1 MKKFLKY
8 LLAFLIPIGIFCI
21 CLAINNIAPLGKYLI
36 TTYDSKVQYP
46 GFFMGLKNMH
56 FFLFNVGFGFNFFG
70 TMAYYVMNPINLL
83 IKFFNIYNYN
93 TFYFLLIILKIGLCG
108 LSMQFF
114 LSREEKHDNLWSVV
128 FSVIYALIGYMVVF
142 YDNVFWLDGV
152 IMLPLILVGIN
163 KIIDKKSFLFYT
175 ISLAISLMIS
185 FYTGYMNC
193 IFSVIY
199 FIYKLV
205 EKSKYKDKKIILSF
219 ITSSLIAVLIAGVV
233 LVPTFFALMAGKAS
247 GFQDDFTKYLAFN
260 DNIKYFLYSFTPGN
274 FHSSLVG
281 NSGFAQNFCTLFV
294 VSLFVTSFFNKK
306 IDIKTKSITII
317 IILFYML
324 SYSFNLVDY
333 AWQFFQK
340 PIWWQHRYS
349 FTFSTF
355 LIIVAYKN
363 LMNYDYCNV
372 TTKKQS
378 IIYVLL
384 ASLISISFIL
394 FYTQMNPRSE
404 FRLLILALSIL
415 LLINYIFIFN
425 NPKNKY
431 KYIIIGLIVLEL
443 GLNTYASIKEN
454 CKTDSSSTV
463 TYDLLAKK
471 QINESL
477 KIVKKDKSFY
487 RTELVER
494 FIYND
499 GLLFNYNG
507 LNYFNSVRNQKVI
520 KALENNFPVAVDSHQ
535 SINVNQLDPA
545 MLSLFAVKYLISNQ
559 DIPFLEKIDD
569 KVYLNKQSL
578 GLGFMVD
585 KDILNIK
592 FKKNDYLNNIS
603 LVYSKML
610 KENINLYKKI
620 KNTKITLENVKF
632 NKKTE
637 KYENSNNEVGR
648 IIVEFTAP
656 DNLIFSVK
664 NHLGTDCYINDAL
677 QAIHNSYYFVSKND
691 KVKIIMQFASQKENK
706 KYTDIYYLDD
716 QLYQTVT
723 NKLKEYSLQNI
734 KTYDKHLLKATI
746 NVQDKDKLLFTTI
759 PYEKGMA
766 IKVNGKKVKPKLIFD
781 AFIGLNLE
789 KGENTI
795 IIDYIPQ
802 GFKLGL
808 ICSILG
814 IISLIYLNN
823 RIKIKKI
830 VAFNR

>member
-1 MKKFLKY
+1 MKKYLKY
-8 LLAFLIPIGIFCI
+8 LLAFLIPISIFCV
-21 CLAINNIAPLGKYLI
+21 CLAINHIAPFGKYLI

-56 FFLFNVGFGFNFFG
+56 FFMFNAGFGFNFFG

-83 IKFFNIYNYN
+83 IKFFDIYNYN
-93 TFYFLLIILKIGLCG
+93 TFYFLIIILKIGLCG

-128 FSVIYALIGYMVVF
+128 FSVIYALIGYMVSF

-163 KIIDKKSFLFYT
+163 KIIDKKSALFYV
-175 ISLAISLMIS
+175 ISLAISLMVS

-205 EKSKYKDKKIILSF
+205 EKNKYKDKKIILNF
-219 ITSSLIAVLIAGVV
+219 IVSSIAAVLIAGVV

-260 DNIKYFLYSFTPGN
+260 DNIKYIFYSFTPGN

-294 VSLFVTSFFNKK
+294 VSLFVTSFFKKK
-306 IDIKTKSITII
+306 IDNKTKSITII

-349 FTFSTF
+349 FTFSAF

-363 LMNYDYCNV
+363 LMNYDFCKL
-372 TTKKQS
+372 TLKKKS
-378 IIYVLL
+378 IIYVTF
-384 ASLISISFIL
+384 ASLVAISFVL
-394 FYTQMNPRSE
+394 FYMQMNPRSI
-404 FRLLILALSIL
+404 FRLFILAFSIL

-425 NPKNKY
+425 NPKSKY

-487 RTELVER
+487 RTELVQR
-494 FIYND
+494 YTYND
-499 GLLFNYNG
+499 GLFFNYNG
-507 LNYFNSVRNQKVI
+507 INYFNSVRNQRVI
-520 KALENNFPVAVDSHQ
+520 KALENYFPVEVDSHQ
-535 SINVNQLDPA
+535 SINLNQLDPA
-545 MLSLFAVKYLISNQ
+545 MLSLFDVKYLINDQ
-559 DIPFLEKIDD
+559 DIAYLEKIDD
-569 KVYLNKQSL
+569 KVYLNKQAL
-578 GLGFMVD
+578 GLGFIVD
-585 KDILNIK
+585 KSLLNIK
-592 FKKNDYLNNIS
+592 FKKDDYLNNIS

-610 KENINLYKKI
+610 NEKLNLYKKI
-620 KNTKITLENVKF
+620 DNTQITLENVKF
-632 NKKTE
+632 NKKTN
-637 KYENSNNEVGR
+637 KYESVKNLVGH
-648 IIVEFTAP
+648 ITIEFTAP
-656 DNLIFSVK
+656 SNLLFSVK
-664 NHLGTDCYINDAL
+664 DRLGTDCYINGSL
-677 QAIHNSYYFVSKND
+677 QTVHSSYYYISKGENV
-691 KVKIIMQFASQKENK
+691 KVVLQFTSQKENRD
-706 KYTDIYYLDD
+706 YTDIYYLDD
-716 QLYQTVT
+716 QLYHAITDKL
-723 NKLKEYSLQNI
+723 NKNTLQNI
-734 KTYDKHLLKATI
+734 KINNKHLLEAFI
-746 NVQDKDKLLFTTI
+746 NVKDKDGLLFTTI
-759 PYEKGMA
+759 PYETGMS
-766 IKVNGKKVKPKLIFD
+766 IKVNGKKVTPKLIFD
-781 AFIGLNLE
+781 AFIGLELE
-789 KGENTI
+789 TGDNNI

-802 GFKLGL
+802 GFIIGI
-808 ICSILG
+808 ICSLLG
-814 IISLIYLNN
+814 ISSLIYLKNQ
-823 RIKIKKI
+823 KK
-830 VAFNR
+830 

>member
-1 MKKFLKY
+1 MKKYLKY
-8 LLAFLIPIGIFCI
+8 LLAFIIPISIFCI
-21 CLAINNIAPLGKYLI
+21 CLAINHIAPFGKYLI

-56 FFLFNVGFGFNFFG
+56 FFMFNAGFGFNFFG

-83 IKFFNIYNYN
+83 IKFFDIYNYN
-93 TFYFLLIILKIGLCG
+93 IFYFIIIILKIGLCG

-128 FSVIYALIGYMVVF
+128 FSVIYALIGYIVVF

-163 KIIDKKSFLFYT
+163 KIIDKKSALFYV
-175 ISLAISLMIS
+175 ISLAISLMVS

-205 EKSKYKDKKIILSF
+205 EKNKYKDKKIILNF
-219 ITSSLIAVLIAGVV
+219 IVSSIAAVLIAGVV

-260 DNIKYFLYSFTPGN
+260 DNIKYIFYSFTPGN

-306 IDIKTKSITII
+306 IDNKTKSITII

-324 SYSFNLVDY
+324 SYSFNLLDY

-349 FTFSTF
+349 FTFSAF
-355 LIIVAYKN
+355 LIIIAYKN
-363 LMNYDYCNV
+363 LMNYDFCKL
-372 TTKKQS
+372 TLKKKS
-378 IIYVLL
+378 IIYVTF
-384 ASLISISFIL
+384 ASLVAISFVL
-394 FYTQMNPRSE
+394 FYMQMNPRSI
-404 FRLLILALSIL
+404 FRLFILAFSIL

-425 NPKNKY
+425 NPKSKY

-487 RTELVER
+487 RTELVQR
-494 FIYND
+494 YTYND
-499 GLLFNYNG
+499 GLFFNYNG
-507 LNYFNSVRNQKVI
+507 INYFNSVRNQRVI
-520 KALENNFPVAVDSHQ
+520 KALENYFPIEVDSHQ
-535 SINVNQLDPA
+535 SINLNQLDPA
-545 MLSLFAVKYLISNQ
+545 MLSLFDVKYLINDQ
-559 DIPFLEKIDD
+559 DIAYLEKIDD
-569 KVYLNKQSL
+569 KVYLNKQAL
-578 GLGFMVD
+578 GLGFIVD
-585 KDILNIK
+585 KSLLNIK
-592 FKKNDYLNNIS
+592 FKKDDYLNNIS

-610 KENINLYKKI
+610 NEKLNLYKKI
-620 KNTKITLENVKF
+620 DNTQITLENVKF
-632 NKKTE
+632 NKKTN
-637 KYENSNNEVGR
+637 KYESVKNLVGH
-648 IIVEFTAP
+648 ITIEFTAP
-656 DNLIFSVK
+656 SNLLFSVK
-664 NHLGTDCYINDAL
+664 DRLGTDCYINGSL
-677 QAIHNSYYFVSKND
+677 QAIHSSYYYISKGENV
-691 KVKIIMQFASQKENK
+691 KVVLQFTNQKENK
-706 KYTDIYYLDD
+706 DYADIYYLDD
-716 QLYQTVT
+716 ELYQMITD
-723 NKLKEYSLQNI
+723 KLSKTTLQNI
-734 KTYDKHLLKATI
+734 KTNNKHLLEASI
-746 NVQDKDKLLFTTI
+746 NVKDKDGLLFTTI
-759 PYEKGMA
+759 PYEKGMS
-766 IKVNGKKVKPKLIFD
+766 IKVNGKKVTPKLIFD
-781 AFIGLNLE
+781 AFIGLELE
-789 KGENTI
+789 TGDNNI

-802 GFKLGL
+802 GFIIGI
-808 ICSILG
+808 ICSLLG
-814 IISLIYLNN
+814 ISSLIYLKNQ
-823 RIKIKKI
+823 KK
-830 VAFNR
+830 

>member
-1 MKKFLKY
+1 MKKYLKY
-8 LLAFLIPIGIFCI
+8 LLAFLIPISIFCV
-21 CLAINNIAPLGKYLI
+21 CLAINHIAPFGKYLI

-56 FFLFNVGFGFNFFG
+56 FFMFNAGFGFNFFG

-83 IKFFNIYNYN
+83 IKFFDIYNYN
-93 TFYFLLIILKIGLCG
+93 TFYFLIIILKIGLCG

-128 FSVIYALIGYMVVF
+128 FSVIYALIGYMVSF

-163 KIIDKKSFLFYT
+163 KIIDKKSALFYV
-175 ISLAISLMIS
+175 ISLAISLMVS

-205 EKSKYKDKKIILSF
+205 EKNKYKDKKIILNF
-219 ITSSLIAVLIAGVV
+219 IVSSIVALLIAGVV

-260 DNIKYFLYSFTPGN
+260 DNIKYIFYSFTPGN

-306 IDIKTKSITII
+306 IDNKTKSITII

-349 FTFSTF
+349 FTFSAF

-363 LMNYDYCNV
+363 LMNYDFCKL
-372 TTKKQS
+372 TLKKKS
-378 IIYVLL
+378 IIYVTF
-384 ASLISISFIL
+384 ASLVAISFVL
-394 FYTQMNPRSE
+394 FYMQMNPRSI
-404 FRLLILALSIL
+404 FRLFILAFSIL

-425 NPKNKY
+425 NPKSKY

-487 RTELVER
+487 RTELVQR
-494 FIYND
+494 YTYND
-499 GLLFNYNG
+499 GLFFNYNG
-507 LNYFNSVRNQKVI
+507 INYFNSVRNQRVI
-520 KALENNFPVAVDSHQ
+520 KALENNLPMEISSHQ
-535 SINVNQLDPA
+535 SINMNQLDPYLLA
-545 MLSLFAVKYLISNQ
+545 LFDVKYLISDR
-559 DIPFLEKIDD
+559 DISYLDKIDD
-569 KVYLNKQSL
+569 KVYLNKQAL

-585 KDILNIK
+585 KSLLNIK
-592 FKKNDYLNNIS
+592 FKKDDYFNNIS

-610 KENINLYKKI
+610 NEKLNLYKKL
-620 KNTKITLENVKF
+620 KNTKITLENVQF
-632 NKKTE
+632 NNKTG
-637 KYENSNNEVGR
+637 KYENINNDVGR
-648 IIVEFTAP
+648 IIIEFTPP
-656 DNLIFSVK
+656 DTLLLSIGEK
-664 NHLGTDCYINDAL
+664 IGIDYYINDEIQTL
-677 QAIHNSYYFVSKND
+677 NNSYLTVQPGA
-691 KVKIIMQFASQKENK
+691 KVKVIMQFASQKENK
-706 KYTDIYYLDD
+706 DYTDIYYLDNE
-716 QLYQTVT
+716 LYQTVT
-723 NKLKEYSLQNI
+723 DKLKSNTLQNI
-734 KTYDKHLLKATI
+734 KVNDQHLLKATI
-746 NVQDKDKLLFTTI
+746 NVLDKDKLLFTSI
-759 PYEKGMA
+759 PYEKGMI

-781 AFIGLNLE
+781 AFIGLDLE

-802 GFKLGL
+802 GFIIGT
-808 ICSILG
+808 ICSFLG
-814 IISLIYLNN
+814 ISSLIYL
-823 RIKIKKI
+823 KIKKNI
-830 VAFNR
+830 AFNR